1 MARLLS
7 RTTASSI
14 LLVLAV
20 VVATAITSPAA
31 AAMPEPFP
39 DQARPTLSGYLNV
52 HDRNDNSL
60 YFAFYEANDTDH
72 PITDE
77 TPLLVWLQGGPGCS
91 SLIGN
96 FEEIGPYVLN
106 GTSLA
111 YNPYSWNHRFG
122 VIFIDNPLGTGFSVP
137 KSVEDIPRD
146 QHTIA
151 AQLLAALQSFMD
163 LDDRGFFRA
172 RPLFLAGES
181 YAGKYIPAAA
191 SHILYANDHYLPSER
206 RLRLEGIAIGN
217 GMTDPVE
224 QVSVHASQAY
234 FAGLINAEQRQY
246 VEAMQNETVRY
257 VNGKDWQRARE
268 VRNDI
273 MDFLKKATGV
283 ATLFNYARAKGNR
296 LQPLRDLLDTPEV
309 RAALR
314 VRGDDDRPFV
324 RCRKD
329 DVGKA
334 LHEDIM
340 KSVRDDVDDVL
351 KRGGVRVLLFQGVF
365 DLHLGPASVEA
376 WVRQLGWDGR
386 DLFLHAER
394 TVWKPWGDHGVLAG
408 HVQGYGPLTNMVV
421 AGAGHMAAGDNRPAT
436 QAMIERWVLREKP
449 FHGGTAGMQTATS

>member
-39 DQARPTLSGYLNV
+39 EQARPTLSGYLNV

-163 LDDRGFFRA
+163 LDDLGFFRR

-191 SHILYANDHYLPSER
+191 SHILYANDHYLPAER

-224 QVSVHASQAY
+224 QVTVHASQAY

-273 MDFLKKATGV
+273 MDFLEKATGV

-314 VRGDDDRPFV
+314 VRDDDQRG
-324 RCRKD
+324 C
-329 DVGKA
+329 GNTH
-334 LHEDIM
+334 L
-340 KSVRDDVDDVL
+340 KSAPSFPR
-351 KRGGVRVLLFQGVF
+351 
-365 DLHLGPASVEA
+365 
-376 WVRQLGWDGR
+376 
-386 DLFLHAER
+386 
-394 TVWKPWGDHGVLAG
+394 
-408 HVQGYGPLTNMVV
+408 
-421 AGAGHMAAGDNRPAT
+421 
-436 QAMIERWVLREKP
+436 
-449 FHGGTAGMQTATS
+449 